1 MSQSV
6 DVLAVIQEHVSHY
19 EGLQRHARDEG
30 NDHYADE
37 LDEESGTL
45 NQLRLARAAVAELIE
60 VLDVAAY
67 GEYLPETVEQE
78 IRSAL
83 ARVRGAA

>member
-1 MSQSV
+1 MSRGV
-6 DVLAVIQEHVSHY
+6 DVLAVLSEQIEASRNSIPHLPEVVHQKINE
-19 EGLQRHARDEG
+19 AI
-30 NDHYADE
+30 
-37 LDEESGTL
+37 EEVE
-45 NQLRLARAAVAELIE
+45 AVRAAVAELIE

-83 ARVRGAA
+83 ARAQGAA